1 MYATHDFFGSG
12 TTTRSRSS
20 TAGPAKAATTEPP
33 ADVVETRKDARN
45 RPVAPAPDAERAY
58 LRQIGRTQ
66 LLSREAEIDL
76 GERIRSG
83 EREIAA
89 EALTSGPGLAWV
101 LAIPAR
107 LERGEAR
114 VRDLVR
120 IDGDDPA
127 AEAAA
132 RARLVAGVA
141 RVRKMASA
149 PVTKTRTQQ
158 ARAVALR
165 LAVAELGVEPTA
177 VEAVIGQLG
186 RLAGSSATVIERE
199 AGMSAPA
206 LARLLAT
213 VRGAQEQVR
222 AAKHV
227 LIESNLRLVAAI
239 ARRYR
244 NRGMEFADVLQE
256 GNLGLM
262 RAADRFDHRRGYR
275 FSTCAK
281 WWIRKAI
288 TYAIAD
294 RARTIRIPV
303 DVVAAIEK
311 MKMVARRLAHDL
323 GREPEAADLAAR
335 LRLPVERVE
344 RLMRLGAGIAR
355 EPISLEVSSG
365 DDDDRTLGDTIE
377 DAAAVGPLDGACAS
391 RMRDEARDA
400 LSLLDDRERLVLKLR
415 FGIEARSDH
424 TLEEIGGHLSVT
436 RERVR
441 QIEAKALAKLR
452 RSEFAPTLRASVEA

>member
-1 MYATHDFFGSG
+1 
-12 TTTRSRSS
+12 
-20 TAGPAKAATTEPP
+20 
-33 ADVVETRKDARN
+33 
-45 RPVAPAPDAERAY
+45 
-58 LRQIGRTQ
+58 
-66 LLSREAEIDL
+66 
-76 GERIRSG
+76 
-83 EREIAA
+83 
-89 EALTSGPGLAWV
+89 
-101 LAIPAR
+101 
-107 LERGEAR
+107 
-114 VRDLVR
+114 
-120 IDGDDPA
+120 
-127 AEAAA
+127 
-132 RARLVAGVA
+132 
-141 RVRKMASA
+141 MANA
-149 PVTKTRTQQ
+149 PVTKTRTRQ

-165 LAVAELGVEPTA
+165 LAVAELGIEPAGVE
-177 VEAVIGQLG
+177 EVIRQLGQLAVRQRQSG
-186 RLAGSSATVIERE
+186 APVTQIERE
-199 AGMSAPA
+199 AGMSAAA
-206 LARLLAT
+206 LERLLAT
-213 VRGAQEQVR
+213 VRATQEQVR

-311 MKMVARRLAHDL
+311 VKMVARRLAHDL

-344 RLMRLGAGIAR
+344 RLMRLGTGIAR
-355 EPISLEVSSG
+355 EPISLEASTG
-365 DDDDRTLGDTIE
+365 DDDDRTLGETIE
-377 DAAAVGPLDGACAS
+377 DAAAVNPLDGACAS

-400 LSLLDDRERLVLKLR
+400 LSLLDDRERLVLRLR

-424 TLEEIGGHLSVT
+424 TLEEIGGRLSVT

-452 RSEFAPTLRASVEA
+452 RSEFAPVLRASVEA